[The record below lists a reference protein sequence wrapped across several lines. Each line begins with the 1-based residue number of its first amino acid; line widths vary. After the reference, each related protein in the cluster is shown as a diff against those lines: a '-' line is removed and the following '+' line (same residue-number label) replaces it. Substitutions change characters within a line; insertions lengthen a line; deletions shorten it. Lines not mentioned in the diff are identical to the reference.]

1 MSKHLITQFPMSSGL
16 SEPRSEQCGASVWV
30 SGVGERTSEW
40 PSTYVPIHGCS
51 DPLWKGQRG
60 IIDYDWREESETHCG
75 DSDVYGKIG
84 RVGKWR
90 VKKHWKTDK
99 DERMRYEL
107 YSKSIKKE
115 SGKKSLRSDCLLTHF
130 YKDDSLCKRKR
141 KVEQKLEIINKE
153 GTIECTKQRVYS
165 IDKVLGTVR

>member
-1 MSKHLITQFPMSSGL
+1 
-16 SEPRSEQCGASVWV
+16 
-30 SGVGERTSEW
+30 
-40 PSTYVPIHGCS
+40 
-51 DPLWKGQRG
+51 
-60 IIDYDWREESETHCG
+60 
-75 DSDVYGKIG
+75 
-84 RVGKWR
+84 
-90 VKKHWKTDK
+90 
-99 DERMRYEL
+99 MRYEL